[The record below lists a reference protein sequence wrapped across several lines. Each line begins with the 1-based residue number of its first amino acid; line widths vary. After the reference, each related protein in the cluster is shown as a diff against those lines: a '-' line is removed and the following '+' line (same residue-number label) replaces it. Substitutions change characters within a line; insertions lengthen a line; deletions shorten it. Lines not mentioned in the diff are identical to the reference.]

1 MGVCIIVARKRRKWF
16 RKASD
21 DPKLGSAATGSNDGL
36 LPSDQPAN
44 SKPSSREP
52 YDPLT
57 WAQLNGIPVPN
68 VDSSKRRSSRPR
80 RSRLVMIHTS
90 LEPIPEHEQ
99 WEFCSC
105 SNDDD
110 TSPLP
115 ESFHAWYQNRRHRLS
130 STRVPITARHTKNP
144 VEEPPASPSSE
155 GEGATGLRDIV
166 NLSSRHA
173 RGVHM
178 TSRALEQERGP
189 TRHHD
194 TGPRDSSNIDK
205 RSTHLVQFL
214 APILLQEETKPS
226 VTAQHADSAAIS
238 ATARAA

>member
-1 MGVCIIVARKRRKWF
+1 MGVCVIVARKRRKWF

-21 DPKLGSAATGSNDGL
+21 DPKLGSAAAGSNDGL

-52 YDPLT
+52 YDPLM
-57 WAQLNGIPVPN
+57 WAQLNGIPV
-68 VDSSKRRSSRPR
+68 DASKRRSSRPR

-115 ESFHAWYQNRRHRLS
+115 ESFHA
-130 STRVPITARHTKNP
+130 KNP

-166 NLSSRHA
+166 N
-173 RGVHM
+173 
-178 TSRALEQERGP
+178 
-189 TRHHD
+189 HHD

-214 APILLQEETKPS
+214 TPILLQEETKPS

>member
-1 MGVCIIVARKRRKWF
+1 MGVCVIVARKRRKWF

-57 WAQLNGIPVPN
+57 WAQLNGIPV
-68 VDSSKRRSSRPR
+68 DASKRRSSRPR

-105 SNDDD
+105 SDDDD

-115 ESFHAWYQNRRHRLS
+115 ESFHAKS
-130 STRVPITARHTKNP
+130 P

-166 NLSSRHA
+166 N
-173 RGVHM
+173 
-178 TSRALEQERGP
+178 
-189 TRHHD
+189 HHD